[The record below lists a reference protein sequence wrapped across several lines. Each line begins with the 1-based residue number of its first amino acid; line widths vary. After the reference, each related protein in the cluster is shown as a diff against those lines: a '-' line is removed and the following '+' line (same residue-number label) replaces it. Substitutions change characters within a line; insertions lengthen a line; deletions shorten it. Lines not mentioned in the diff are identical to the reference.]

1 MIKGVNKR
9 IVEIQN
15 PDSLY
20 FDKAVFYLKPNLAE
34 LSPRILTLEAN
45 NCLRTYSP
53 RRLRTHR
60 VLRAVL
66 VALSILMIAAVGFL
80 CGARLHLVI

>member
-34 LSPRILTLEAN
+34 LSPRVLAIEAD
-45 NCLRTYSP
+45 NCLHTYSP
-53 RRLRTHR
+53 RSLKRHRLLRT
-60 VLRAVL
+60 VMTTLA
-66 VALSILMIAAVGFL
+66 ILMIAAVGFI
-80 CGARLHLVI
+80 CGIRVH